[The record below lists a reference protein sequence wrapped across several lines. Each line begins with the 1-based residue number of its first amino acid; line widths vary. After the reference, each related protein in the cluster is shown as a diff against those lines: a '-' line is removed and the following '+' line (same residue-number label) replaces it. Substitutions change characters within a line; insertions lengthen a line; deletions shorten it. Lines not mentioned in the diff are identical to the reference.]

1 MRAVRQPD
9 GARGPAHLFHRNDML
24 GVPKASAAKFLCWA
38 KGKGKGKIFGKGKR
52 RRFRDLERTKKKK
65 VRTTQR
71 TKRSTE
77 NHVLRRREQR
87 LRTASLCSEC
97 REVTGTEGEGR
108 RVIQGTHSFICVCF
122 QQLQLYLEQ

>member
-38 KGKGKGKIFGKGKR
+38 ERERQERKGKR